1 MIDLD
6 EVVIDEITQFEKD
19 LTFVRDFLD
28 KLPKEVDYLTK
39 LVETKQREQEDLLH
53 HMEFESLSANKG
65 YEAYR
70 KMHIVRNE
78 RRKAKDLLDVMKC
91 ANDKLKSK
99 LPNISVFNSAVG
111 DVRGIV
117 GKHKT
122 RKYKPR
128 ELHSLSYGNNALQN
142 TYE

>member
-6 EVVIDEITQFEKD
+6 DVVIDEITQFEKD

-28 KLPKEVDYLTK
+28 KLPKEVEHLTK
-39 LVETKQREQEDLLH
+39 LVETKQREREDLLH

-99 LPNISVFNSAVG
+99 LPNISVFNNAVG
-111 DVRGIV
+111 EVRGIV

-128 ELHSLSYGNNALQN
+128 ELYDLSYGEKALQN
-142 TYE
+142 TY